1 MTWSDIFS
9 KICGASSAEG
19 NYWIELCE
27 FDAPAYIPRK
37 VEQLMKVISALLLIL
52 LAPSYLLAQTGVNK
66 SKPLVFTHVTVIDM
80 ADASPRP
87 EMTVVVVGNRIAAL
101 GKTGKIRAPRNAQ
114 VVDASGK
121 YLIPGLW
128 DMHIHSDTYDKGRKY
143 FPRLL
148 AMGITGVRD
157 MGTALDDVL
166 RLRRE
171 VDAGKL
177 LGPRMVVCGP
187 LLVGALPPNFPPM
200 PLIFGVKNVSEA
212 RQAVRSFK
220 ARGVD
225 FIKVNSSLS
234 RESFFAV
241 AAEAKR
247 LSIPFAGHIPP
258 FVTAN
263 EASEAGQSSVEH
275 LGGEHYGVLLSCS
288 SHESELHAKVKEIAQ
303 AQIEAFFGKG
313 KEDETAVY
321 RASLTEPLLDS
332 FSEEKANALFKLF
345 VKNKTWQTPTLV
357 TLKGLWN
364 RDDLQDSDIR
374 FGERVKEREL
384 EITKAMQRAG
394 VGLLAGTDAPPDRA
408 SLDDELAM
416 LVQAGLSPKEALRAA
431 TINPAKYIH
440 RQASLGAI
448 ARGKIAD
455 MILLEANPLEDIRN
469 AKRIAAVVINGRYL
483 PKDFL
488 QKMRAEAEGTSTG
501 KE

>member
-1 MTWSDIFS
+1 M
-9 KICGASSAEG
+9 KIT
-19 NYWIELCE
+19 
-27 FDAPAYIPRK
+27 
-37 VEQLMKVISALLLIL
+37 SALLLIL
-52 LAPSYLLAQTGVNK
+52 LAPSSLIAQTGATK

-80 ADASPRP
+80 ADAPPRP

-128 DMHIHSDTYDKGRKY
+128 DMHIHSDNYDKGRKY

-157 MGTALDDVL
+157 MGSPLDDVL

-171 VDAGKL
+171 VDEGKL

-187 LLVGALPPNFPPM
+187 LLEGPLPPNFPPM
-200 PLIFGVKNVSEA
+200 PLIFSVKNVSDA
-212 RQAVRSFK
+212 RQAVRSLK

-225 FIKVNSSLS
+225 FIKVDSSLP
-234 RESFFAV
+234 RESYFAV

-247 LSIPFAGHIPP
+247 QSIPFAGHIPP

-275 LGGEHYGVLLSCS
+275 LGGEHYGVLLACS
-288 SHESELHAKVKEIAQ
+288 SHESELQAKVKEVAQ
-303 AQIEAFFGKG
+303 AQIDAAFATGKV
-313 KEDETAVY
+313 DETGVY
-321 RASLTEPLLDS
+321 RASLTKPLLDS
-332 FSEEKANALFKLF
+332 FSDKKAEALFGLF
-345 VKNKTWQTPTLV
+345 VRNRTWQTPTLF

-374 FGERVKEREL
+374 FGEKVKEREL

-408 SLDDELAM
+408 NLHDELAM
-416 LVQAGLSPKEALRAA
+416 LVQAGLTPKEALQAA

-448 ARGKIAD
+448 VPGKIAD
-455 MILLEANPLEDIRN
+455 MVLLEANPLEDIGN

-483 PKDFL
+483 PKDSL
-488 QKMRAEAEGTSTG
+488 QKMLAEAEGTSTK